1 MDQIRMIGGDEDAL
15 EDPTTTLHE
24 ERESQKMGCTGRMP
38 KAFCSIDTFS
48 AKPISGVLFLSLL
61 FSISCTGDLDIV
73 HGMTELEAN
82 EVLVVL
88 DTQGIDAHKEK
99 EEGRVVTWAVIVPDA
114 FAESALRILVRNK
127 LPKPR
132 SIGLAEVYPAG
143 SGGLIPT
150 KSEEKAKYLMAI
162 QGEIERKLKTLP
174 GIVQAH
180 VSVVLPDKDV
190 VRDLEAAPS
199 SATAS
204 VAVVYNLQE
213 NGEAPVGEKE
223 VQTLVAA
230 AVEDLKPENVM
241 VILKENRPMF
251 LVDMEGEAENTMANA
266 TTAMFGIKVV
276 SEEAAA
282 KVSKIIVPLLVM
294 TVVGLALALVGILRA
309 LSFRRKW
316 TKAQAEVAALKKAGR
331 EIQE

>member
-1 MDQIRMIGGDEDAL
+1 
-15 EDPTTTLHE
+15 
-24 ERESQKMGCTGRMP
+24 MP
-38 KAFCSIDTFS
+38 KAFCALDTFS

-61 FSISCTGDLDIV
+61 FGISCAGDIDIV

-99 EEGRVVTWAVIVPDA
+99 EEGRQVTWAVFVDA
-114 FAESALRILVRNK
+114 DFSESALRILVRNK
-127 LPKPR
+127 LPKSR
-132 SIGLAEVYPAG
+132 SQGLAEVYPAG

-150 KSEEKAKYLMAI
+150 KSEEKAKFLMAL

-199 SATAS
+199 LTTAS

-213 NGEAPVGEKE
+213 NGEPPVGEKE
-223 VQTLVAA
+223 VKTLVAA
-230 AVEDLKPENVM
+230 AVEDLKPENVEVM
-241 VILKENRPMF
+241 LKENQPMA
-251 LVDMEGEAENTMANA
+251 LVDMEGETENTMANA

-282 KVSKIIVPLLVM
+282 KVSKILVPLLGFMIFM
-294 TVVGLALALVGILRA
+294 TVLALFSIFRT
-309 LSFRRKW
+309 LSFRRKLA
-316 TKAQAEVAALKKAGR
+316 TAQAEVAALKKAGR